1 MAAGSSAQITKLPRK
16 TLTSEAMPQVPQ
28 TSERG
33 GEAEHVAGGRSKF
46 CAVPQNRHAAMVAR
60 CDGGAGIVL
69 VAGLG
74 RRAWVLYKVTEMGY
88 PTDIQKGVPMPSAIL
103 GKWGNS
109 LAVRI
114 PGEVAD
120 AARLA
125 EGDAVEIE
133 ARDEVVIVR
142 PAVPR
147 FSAAELFRGRSSAEW
162 RALYADAYD
171 WGPDVGREAV
181 PE

>member
-1 MAAGSSAQITKLPRK
+1 VSTAT
-16 TLTSEAMPQVPQ
+16 
-28 TSERG
+28 
-33 GEAEHVAGGRSKF
+33 
-46 CAVPQNRHAAMVAR
+46 
-60 CDGGAGIVL
+60 
-69 VAGLG
+69 
-74 RRAWVLYKVTEMGY
+74 
-88 PTDIQKGVPMPSAIL
+88 L

-114 PGEVAD
+114 PGDVAA

-133 ARDEVVIVR
+133 ARADVVIIR
-142 PAVPR
+142 PAAPR
-147 FSAAELFRGRSSAEW
+147 FSAAELFKGRSTAEW

>member
-1 MAAGSSAQITKLPRK
+1 
-16 TLTSEAMPQVPQ
+16 
-28 TSERG
+28 
-33 GEAEHVAGGRSKF
+33 
-46 CAVPQNRHAAMVAR
+46 
-60 CDGGAGIVL
+60 
-69 VAGLG
+69 
-74 RRAWVLYKVTEMGY
+74 
-88 PTDIQKGVPMPSAIL
+88 MPSATL

-114 PGEVAD
+114 PGEVAE

-133 ARDEVVIVR
+133 ARAGAVIIR

-147 FSAAELFRGRSSAEW
+147 FSAAELFRGRSVAEW

-171 WGPDVGREAV
+171 WGPDIGREAV